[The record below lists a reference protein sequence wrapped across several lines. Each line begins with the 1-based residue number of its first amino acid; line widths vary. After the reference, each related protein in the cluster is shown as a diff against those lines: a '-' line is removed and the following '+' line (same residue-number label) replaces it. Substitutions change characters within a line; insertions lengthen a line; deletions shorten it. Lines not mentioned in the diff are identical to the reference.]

1 MRRIVRRR
9 LRRRLVS
16 SQNKKKTLSYDAGF
30 VRYNPMP
37 ESLFQTFAPS
47 AAATR
52 RDVRDLEKG
61 FFLDIVN
68 FMNFARSTAGPERR

>member
-1 MRRIVRRR
+1 
-9 LRRRLVS
+9 
-16 SQNKKKTLSYDAGF
+16 
-30 VRYNPMP
+30 MP